1 MSGSER
7 SSSVFPEHIRPFPS
21 CDQPQH
27 VALQG
32 GSIPPALPHWSDQ
45 LVPDA
50 SSKEV
55 LQQHSDTDFEV
66 LRLAISQLRAE
77 RNAQLQQQ
85 LDARAESYINSF
97 TNLLPNVC
105 GGGGG
110 GGRHSTPLLA
120 HGGPTESEMV
130 SQDKKAVSVTL
141 EMIHSAL
148 QQEQVEDEATKGGAL
163 TQTVGRRCGGRAE
176 GGGHAGYPI
185 DGTPVRVGGNRD
197 PGNCTS
203 LSNQSTAAATRPST
217 QAGSAS
223 DGMEKKNRPG
233 EPVLPKAAQYA
244 AASHSTTAGPAEG
257 HRSNTLRLV
266 DDYCPPSK
274 VPFIGFP
281 VCIYVTF

>member
-1 MSGSER
+1 MELQAQHKQYRHTVFLTVHHFEMFPGHSRSGIIVASINEILHNFTGLVGYHDIKDR
-7 SSSVFPEHIRPFPS
+7 QPIIDDMLGSKEHIRPFPS

-120 HGGPTESEMV
+120 QGGPTESEMV

-163 TQTVGRRCGGRAE
+163 TQT
-176 GGGHAGYPI
+176 
-185 DGTPVRVGGNRD
+185 
-197 PGNCTS
+197 
-203 LSNQSTAAATRPST
+203 
-217 QAGSAS
+217 
-223 DGMEKKNRPG
+223 
-233 EPVLPKAAQYA
+233 
-244 AASHSTTAGPAEG
+244 
-257 HRSNTLRLV
+257 
-266 DDYCPPSK
+266 
-274 VPFIGFP
+274 
-281 VCIYVTF
+281 